1 MDKIRLSKNIVLD
14 CLSSALIIDN
24 NAQNIVPLDN
34 LEFQVLKY
42 LVEHKEVVVTKDE
55 LLALWPSRVVM
66 DHSLARV
73 MSILRKKLGDSSKNP
88 TFIKTLNRQG
98 YLYIGLNSAVTDTQI
113 ASEKIKRSIP
123 ILPLIFAVSL
133 LLLLS
138 TIWYFSSDS
147 RPNEQFIYQTEII
160 VDPDTQKQDLSINQ
174 SGSHLAYSARTLGQE
189 YWFLRVKS
197 LRTNSVIDHKI
208 DDVNTSHPVW
218 LDDNTLVFQHKS
230 ENECSIK
237 KISLLPTGQLSDVSN
252 ITSCNR
258 NSASQT
264 MAALTNSS
272 VLVAEVS
279 PLNGRSLIHLL
290 DIASGKKS
298 VIEQSENDDSEIYF
312 LQTSPDRK
320 HLVTLSTANWFSTTI
335 KLYDIDDF
343 KNEIWRKEIK
353 NILYTVALTNE
364 KLTYINE
371 YGGVSVSYFNSNQV
385 ESLNAIFTSK
395 VYSPMAHE
403 NNIFLLEGLYA
414 STNLTLV
421 NFLTNKVKDISHF
434 NGANMTLPKQV
445 NNKKFLFVSNQSGKN
460 QLWLASIDSGEAKQL
475 TVLDRSYNISSYDVD
490 GLLNRIAMT
499 TQFGVLVLNKE
510 NNGQYKV
517 LTSIPDAQDP
527 VIYEGLLFYTKIRSD
542 GTDIYQYDL
551 LTQVEQLYIKD
562 GYKLVQDAGYF
573 YYIKYFQPGIWRVSI
588 NDKNHFF
595 ETPLESLTLEQWYIK
610 DGDLYLL
617 NESQMI
623 KYNLEQQT
631 LQSFENIQC
640 SEPEVWR
647 TNSCI
652 NIQDAPRAN
661 RIIKIS
667 KKRLPK
673 GK

>member
-98 YLYIGLNSAVTDTQI
+98 YLYIGLNSAATDTQI

-208 DDVNTSHPVW
+208 DDVNTSHPIW

-610 DGDLYLL
+610 NGELYLL

>member
-42 LVEHKEVVVTKDE
+42 LVEHKKVVVTKDE

-123 ILPLIFAVSL
+123 ILPIIFAVSL

-208 DDVNTSHPVW
+208 DDVNTSHPIW

-237 KISLLPTGQLSDVSN
+237 KISLLPTGQLSDVIN

>member
-123 ILPLIFAVSL
+123 ILPLTFAVSL

-208 DDVNTSHPVW
+208 DDVNTSHPIW

-279 PLNGRSLIHLL
+279 PLNGRSLIHML

-610 DGDLYLL
+610 NGDLYLL

>member
-42 LVEHKEVVVTKDE
+42 LVEHKKVVVTKDE

-98 YLYIGLNSAVTDTQI
+98 YLYIGLNSAATDTQI

-123 ILPLIFAVSL
+123 ILPIIFAVSL

-208 DDVNTSHPVW
+208 DDVNTSHPIW
-218 LDDNTLVFQHKS
+218 IDDNTLVFQHKS

-237 KISLLPTGQLSDVSN
+237 KISLLPTGQLSDVIN

>member
-133 LLLLS
+133 LVLLS

-610 DGDLYLL
+610 NGELYLL

>member
-98 YLYIGLNSAVTDTQI
+98 YLYIGLNSAATDTQI

-208 DDVNTSHPVW
+208 DDVNTSHPIW